1 MDMEDNPEGD
11 EAMVMWTRFALPT
24 VHHLFTTHS
33 YLRYSSN
40 HSDDG
45 NDGSSS
51 DRIGAS
57 YVTSD
62 CVTRTINSLFT
73 AVLQNERVDEDCGCG
88 VVVEYIAIA
97 MASMSGYAGAKA
109 SPMRWMSHEI

>member
-1 MDMEDNPEGD
+1 M
-11 EAMVMWTRFALPT
+11 R
-24 VHHLFTTHS
+24 S
-33 YLRYSSN
+33 QQYIIYLQLTLTFRYSSN
-40 HSDDG
+40 HPDDG

-51 DRIGAS
+51 DRIGAT

-73 AVLQNERVDEDCGCG
+73 AVLQHERVDEDCGCG

-97 MASMSGYAGAKA
+97 MAPISGYAGAKA
-109 SPMRWMSHEI
+109 SPTRWMSHEI